1 VTFLPTPA
9 MGAVLSAKL
18 LPEFG
23 GDTLWASGIAA
34 YEACPRR

>member
-1 VTFLPTPA
+1 

-34 YEACPRR
+34 YEALSAPMKTCSKG